1 MSRVFPTTEEVI
13 AIHDILIDLFGGSH
27 GLRDRGLLESA
38 VMRPQAGY
46 YRNIIEEAAA
56 LIESLALN
64 HPFVDGN
71 KRTAFFTAD
80 VFLKANGH
88 YIDCQ
93 IDEAYELFIFLF
105 ETDSFRFSNLCE
117 WLEETVKR
125 RPID

>member
-13 AIHDILIDLFGGSH
+13 AIHDILIDLFGGAH

-38 VMRPQAGY
+38 VMRPQVGY

-56 LIESLALN
+56 LIESLAIN

-93 IDEAYELFIFLF
+93 IDEAYEFFIFLF
-105 ETDSFRFSNLCE
+105 EADAFRFSNLHE
-117 WLEETVKR
+117 WLEETVK
-125 RPID
+125 PQAID

>member
-38 VMRPQAGY
+38 VMRPRAGY

-93 IDEAYELFIFLF
+93 IDEAYELFISLF

>member
-38 VMRPQAGY
+38 VMRPRAGY

-80 VFLKANGH
+80 VILKGKWTLHRLPNRRSLRIIH
-88 YIDCQ
+88 
-93 IDEAYELFIFLF
+93 
-105 ETDSFRFSNLCE
+105 FSL
-117 WLEETVKR
+117 
-125 RPID
+125 